1 MPDWVSFNTVTL
13 LIEAV
18 GSLYVVGYVL
28 AAVWALIHGSGPDR
42 LAQARLL
49 IAEGAL
55 AGLNFKVAAT
65 LLKTLQLQS
74 WNQIGLF
81 VATFAL
87 RTVLK
92 RFFTW
97 EQARLKTAQREDLE
111 EGSHHAGTP

>member
-1 MPDWVSFNTVTL
+1 MPTWWSFNTVAL

-18 GSLYVVGYVL
+18 GSLYVVGYVV
-28 AAVWALIHGSGPDR
+28 AAVWALIRGPGPDR

-81 VATFAL
+81 VVTFVL

-97 EQARLKTAQREDLE
+97 EQARLKRSEPFGKT
-111 EGSHHAGTP
+111 TPHEPRP

>member
-1 MPDWVSFNTVTL
+1 MPSWWSFNTVAL
-13 LIEAV
+13 LIEGV
-18 GSLYVVGYVL
+18 GSLYIVGYVI
-28 AAVWALIHGSGPDR
+28 AAVWALIRGSGPDR

-87 RTVLK
+87 RTILK

-97 EQARLKTAQREDLE
+97 EQAQLRRALPQE
-111 EGSHHAGTP
+111 EASHASTP